1 MNECWNINKN
11 MGVLQK
17 KIRDFALEERAR
29 WILWVP
35 VLYGTGVGIYFLLP
49 EEPSLQWL
57 VVGCTVLALTAALLR
72 WKQKKGPSLF
82 LLCLLMVVSGMAM
95 ATWRTIEVAAPILN
109 RTLLP
114 QEVTGRIVEIT
125 TRPETS
131 RLTLENV
138 HIQYLDQNETP
149 ERVTVSLREH
159 VSAELAIGDKVRLR
173 VGFFPPPKPT
183 MPGAFPFNRHLY
195 FKRIGATGFAPYGES
210 IAVLEKAVESDGW
223 MAGIARL
230 RQDINDRML
239 REMGPREG
247 SIAGALMTGE
257 MRAIPEDISEA
268 MRVAGLTHVLAVSG
282 MHLALVAGI
291 VFFAARF
298 ALACIPAFAIRFDP
312 KKTAALVALPI
323 VGFYLLLAGNPVS
336 AQRAYVMTALV
347 LLAVMMD
354 RQVTPMRS
362 LALAAMVILLL
373 TPEAVLSPGFQLSFA
388 ATMGILAYY
397 EHWQDGKRP
406 VEEWTWKKRFWR
418 FWSGII
424 ITSTVA
430 TLTTAPFVLHHF
442 EGFPTYSLIGNLL
455 VLPLVSFWI
464 MPVIVVMMLLMPFG
478 LYHWL
483 TPLLAWGIKA
493 MIAVAI
499 WVAQLPYA
507 AAELPP
513 LHITGLVVMTLG
525 GLWFCIW
532 RGKWRH
538 IGWVPVVAGLMMLPF
553 HQPPDMVISP
563 DGKKIA
569 VRTAQETVAMLRGNR
584 NGFVQDGWKRF
595 SGVKEFALRREA
607 AAETLRCDGMGCIWH
622 WNGKTV
628 AVSYHRAALAED
640 CEVADTLIAPD
651 WPVYGRQHGN
661 CAGKQVFDSRF
672 LAGSHGVALWVDE
685 NGMRYDTV
693 KRVLG
698 NRPWSN

>member
-1 MNECWNINKN
+1 
-11 MGVLQK
+11 MGILQK

-35 VLYGTGVGIYFLLP
+35 VLYGAGVGVYFLLP
-49 EEPSLQWL
+49 KEPPLPWL
-57 VVGCTVLALTAALLR
+57 AAVCTALMLMAALVR
-72 WKQKKGPSLF
+72 WKQGKGLSLF
-82 LLCLLMVVSGMAM
+82 LLCLLLACSGMTM
-95 ATWRTIEVAAPILN
+95 AAWRTIEVAAPILN

-131 RLTLENV
+131 RLTLEEV
-138 HIQYLDQNETP
+138 HIQHLAPEETP
-149 ERVTVSLREH
+149 LRVTVSLREH
-159 VSAELAIGDKVRLR
+159 ASAELAIGDRVRMR
-173 VGFFPPPKPT
+173 AGFFPPPKPT

-195 FKRIGATGFAPYGES
+195 FKRIGATGFAPYGEVVE
-210 IAVLEKAVESDGW
+210 VLEKSVEGDGW
-223 MAGIARL
+223 LAKIARL
-230 RQDINDRML
+230 RQEINDRML

-247 SIAGALMTGE
+247 SVAGALMTGE
-257 MRAIPEDISEA
+257 MRAIPKDVSEA

-291 VFFAARF
+291 VFFAMRF
-298 ALACIPAFAIRFDP
+298 GLACIPAFAIRYDP

-373 TPEAVLSPGFQLSFA
+373 TPEALLSPGFQLSFA
-388 ATMGILAYY
+388 ATMGILVYY
-397 EHWQDGKRP
+397 EHWRDGKKP
-406 VEEWTWKKRFWR
+406 VEEWTWKQRFGR

-464 MPVIVVMMLLMPFG
+464 MPVIVAMMLLMPFG
-478 LYHWL
+478 LYYWL
-483 TPLLAWGIKA
+483 VPLLAWGIKA
-493 MIAVAI
+493 MIAVAV

-513 LHITGLVVMTLG
+513 LPISGLVVMTMG
-525 GLWFCIW
+525 GLWFCLW
-532 RGKWRH
+532 QRKWRH
-538 IGWVPVVAGLMMLPF
+538 FGWLPVAAGLAMLPF

-563 DGKKIA
+563 DGRKIA
-569 VRTAQETVAMLRGNR
+569 VRSAFDTVAMLRGNR
-584 NGFVQDGWKRF
+584 TGFVQDGWKRF
-595 SGVKEFALRREA
+595 MEVKEFALRREVSQ
-607 AAETLRCDGMGCIWH
+607 ETLRCDGIGCIWH
-622 WNGKTV
+622 WGGKTI

-640 CEVADTLIAPD
+640 CERADMVITPD
-651 WPVYGRQHGN
+651 WPTYGQRDCHKPLFN
-661 CAGKQVFDSRF
+661 SRF
-672 LAGSHGVALWVDE
+672 LSASHGMAFWIGED
-685 NGMRYDTV
+685 GIRYETV
-693 KRVLG
+693 RQFLG
-698 NRPWSN
+698 NRPWSGD